1 MPDFGSIQPRKFLL
15 DSSEENGRILGNF
28 RQNNNRYLCTIE
40 LTDNSVPAII
50 PDGAEVVIKCRQNKE
65 GSPVYILDS
74 NSPDYSTK
82 VSYQAGT
89 NVIKVDRWAA
99 LVAHDGNMLIGVT
112 IGGMSSYTGSYMVAK
127 DKMSGREAYHPG
139 QPLSGLAKIDL
150 SNVSKKSILDKAKEA
165 GLMQNDMADVDLI
178 KLADKVMDSDV
189 GSQIKQLTRATSD
202 LANPSTFDHNLKSNA
217 AFIALQNKHPATSG
231 MTPSQIK
238 SLFYANRY
246 EETGPVDL
254 TKEPYSDA
262 KVLLMVYQ
270 LTSTNQVITQQ
281 MPPVANDQ
289 VIMVDVLRSPGITGG
304 KVVFTPG
311 TGDAL
316 NGATQPVE
324 VSRDGYNGFW
334 IPYDNEG
341 SYDWY
346 GTESTQES
354 TLTVSDERGNVSVG
368 VKTLNFKSGSIED
381 DGSGTVNVI
390 PGDTGGV
397 SFLDGI
403 TGKEF
408 KPGKVKSL
416 DQSIRIAEMQDGTAD
431 LSVDLPHIKEG
442 VFATLGY
449 PEPINT
455 NFHDQRPY
463 FTPRYSHTQR
473 YVGLDRDDKAF
484 TLQDG
489 SMDDPNVTGG
499 SAFHLGMWFDPTG
512 SPVATADGYVELK
525 VIDVM
530 TGEYLVQPDGKVLS
544 VRRDYLQGQVIG
556 QELLVG
562 AYMAKGQQKVAFEV
576 DCSFPG
582 QIITASPYTCIYIQ
596 QVDGSAGTGLAEMC
610 FMQYTGVVIR
620 GADRYYGY
628 NLMNFAAALTKTKG
642 VETLPGGQN
651 ELLGNGLFVDARTNV
666 NMAISD
672 NKLTIMGDGVSIPV
686 FSVGQILTPV
696 QSLQLHLKNLATRV
710 KLQDKNNAFDYAL
723 MKWTKET
730 PANLPIL
737 TGYQNDQPIFADGW
751 VQVSKKFISEDV
763 VSGIHE
769 DSNSFTVP
777 EDAKQVA
784 LILYPAVSQIPTTLI
799 LADFEAD
806 VTPAFTIPTLSSTFP
821 PKEMHLQYMD
831 YLYRSITSVPP
842 GNLELRYTINS
853 SETKLP
859 FGIVSGGDGKLVN
872 DRSWNT
878 SGNTWDF
885 EGDGKFK
892 SDGKAT
898 IDYDIPSIYCGEKAP
913 DSGSVQCSLWM
924 AKSQPDGSFVEIPGS
939 RVDFMVDKAFKGAKH
954 VTSNKFKLDVKDGD
968 SIRLFSK
975 SSVDDGCYLQS
986 GTDGRPLIR
995 INVDFDELE
1004 EIDQR
1009 IIDLIQNGK

>member
-1 MPDFGSIQPRKFLL
+1 MADFGAIQPRQFIL
-15 DSSEENGRILGNF
+15 DSSRPNGATLGEF
-28 RQNNNRYLCTIE
+28 HQNNNRYLCTLE
-40 LTDNSVPAII
+40 LFDHSVPVSI
-50 PDGAEVVIKCRQNKE
+50 PAGSDISIKCKKS
-65 GSPVYILDS
+65 GSNTVYIMDK
-74 NSPDYSTK
+74 NSPDFATK
-82 VSYQAGT
+82 VSFTPGE
-89 NVIKVDRWAA
+89 NKVTLDRWAA
-99 LVAHDGNMLIGVT
+99 MVSQDGQILLGVD
-112 IGGMSSYTGSYMVAK
+112 INGMSTYTVSYTVDKDVMNGNAVIHHESPVVGLAK
-127 DKMSGREAYHPG
+127 TDLSNVKPKDFLNLAR
-139 QPLSGLAKIDL
+139 LSGLAENNL
-150 SNVSKKSILDKAKEA
+150 E
-165 GLMQNDMADVDLI
+165 DVDLQ
-178 KLADKVMDSDV
+178 KLSDKVMDGDTGKLIKSLQSSI
-189 GSQIKQLTRATSD
+189 SQLE
-202 LANPSTFDHNLKSNA
+202 NPVTFDRELKSNS
-217 AFIALQNKHPATSG
+217 AFIALQNKHPATAG
-231 MTPSQIK
+231 MTPAQIK

-254 TKEPYSDA
+254 SKEPYSDA

-270 LTSTNQVITQQ
+270 LTSNDTTITQQ

-289 VIMVDVLRSPGITGG
+289 VIMVDILRATGVTGG
-304 KVVFTPG
+304 KVVFTPNP
-311 TGDAL
+311 GDAL
-316 NGATQPVE
+316 NGASQPIE
-324 VSRDGYNGFW
+324 ILKEGYNGFW

-346 GTESTQES
+346 GTESTQDS
-354 TLTVSDERGNVSVG
+354 TLTVSDEKGNVSVG
-368 VKTLNFKSGSIED
+368 VKAINFKSGSIED
-381 DGSGTVNVI
+381 DGSGTISLI
-390 PGDTGGV
+390 PEEQKGV

-408 KPGKVKSL
+408 SSNKVKSL
-416 DQSIRIAEMQDGTAD
+416 DKSIRIAQMTDGTAD
-431 LSVDLPHIKEG
+431 FSVDLPHIKEG

-449 PEPINT
+449 SEPINT
-455 NFHDQRPY
+455 NFHNQRPY
-463 FTPRYSHTQR
+463 FTPRYSHTQM
-473 YVGLDRDDKAF
+473 YVGIDRNDKAF

-499 SAFHLGMWFDPTG
+499 AAFHLGMWFDPVG

-556 QELLVG
+556 HELLVG
-562 AYMAKGQQKVAFEV
+562 VYMAKGQQKVAFEV
-576 DCSFPG
+576 DCSFQG

-596 QVDGSAGTGLAEMC
+596 QVDDSAGTGLAEMC

-651 ELLGNGLFVDARTNV
+651 ELLGNGLFIDARTNV

-696 QSLQLHLKNLATRV
+696 QSLQLRLKNLATRV
-710 KLQDKNNAFDYAL
+710 KIQDKNNAFDYAL
-723 MKWTKET
+723 IKWTKET
-730 PANLPIL
+730 PATLPIL
-737 TGYQNDQPIFADGW
+737 TGYVNDQPIFAEGW
-751 VQVSKKFISEDV
+751 VQVSKKFISEDA

-784 LILYPAVSQIPTTLI
+784 LILYPVVSQIPTTLI
-799 LADFEAD
+799 LADFEVD
-806 VTPAFTIPTLSSTFP
+806 VTPAFTVPTISSTFQ

-831 YLYRSITSVPP
+831 YLYRSITSVPS

-853 SETKLP
+853 LETKLP

-898 IDYDIPSIYCGEKAP
+898 IDYDIPAIYCGEKAP
-913 DSGSVQCSLWM
+913 DSGSVQCGIWM
-924 AKSQPDGSFVEIPGS
+924 AKSQPDGSFVEIPDS
-939 RVDFMVDKAFKGAKH
+939 RVDFTVGKDFKGPKH
-954 VTSNKFKLDVKDGD
+954 VASKKFKLDVKNGD

-986 GTDGRPLIR
+986 GTNGQPLIR
-995 INVDFDELE
+995 INIDFEELE

-1009 IIDLIQNGK
+1009 IIDLIQKGK